1 MAEGCRFRM
10 TGLSRSPSARHRKSY
25 GAAAKPGLMKR
36 AAAFGTL
43 DGLPVWADLSAAT
56 HLSEA
61 CHWP

>member
-1 MAEGCRFRM
+1 M

-36 AAAFGTL
+36 TVAFDTL
-43 DGLPVWADLSAAT
+43 DGLLVWADLSAAT
-56 HLSEA
+56 TLSEA